1 MLHARKLVSCV
12 YVLRKTWKK
21 GVSRCRRARMAKKCT
36 KKRDARAKLL
46 FCQSKPINF
55 LPSSLLKLPNL
66 SNGKDGKRANKVPIS
81 TKKYCYSSLKGM
93 WVDCLC
99 QRSPV
104 EIQRYITNLKRNIA
118 THRPL
123 NLPEGNVSRLPLP
136 EITGW
141 NTNTHYKLN
150 LEILNTFLFVGVDSG
165 VAAGLRSGKVA
176 SLFKT
181 WAVSWRP
188 GQKQQTA
195 KLDGRKK

>member
-1 MLHARKLVSCV
+1 MPENWSLVFTSSAKREKKAFLDVGVQGWLRNVQKSVMHVKSCCFANLNLLIFCR
-12 YVLRKTWKK
+12 LRCLNSLISLMVKTE
-21 GVSRCRRARMAKKCT
+21 
-36 KKRDARAKLL
+36 
-46 FCQSKPINF
+46 
-55 LPSSLLKLPNL
+55 
-66 SNGKDGKRANKVPIS
+66 KRANKVPIS
-81 TKKYCYSSLKGM
+81 TKKYCYPHSLKGM
-93 WVDCLC
+93 WVDRLC